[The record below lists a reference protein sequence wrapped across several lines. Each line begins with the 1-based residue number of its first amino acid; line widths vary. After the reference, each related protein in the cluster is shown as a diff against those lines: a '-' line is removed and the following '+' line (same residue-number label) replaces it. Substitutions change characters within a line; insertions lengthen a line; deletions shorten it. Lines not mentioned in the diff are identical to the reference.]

1 MATVKFFGQ
10 IKQLTNEEQT
20 VIEARTIDAM
30 LKIIRK
36 QHGNEAYLMAKKS
49 HLVVNGENAGL
60 YGGFRMKLKA
70 TDVVMIVPV
79 CCGG

>member
-1 MATVKFFGQ
+1 MATIKYFGR
-10 IKQLTNEEQT
+10 IKQLTNSEQT
-20 VIEARTIDAM
+20 EIEARTIDGM
-30 LKIIRK
+30 LKIIRS
-36 QHGNEAYLMAKKS
+36 QHGKEAYLMAKKS

-60 YGGFRMKLKA
+60 YGGFRMKLKD